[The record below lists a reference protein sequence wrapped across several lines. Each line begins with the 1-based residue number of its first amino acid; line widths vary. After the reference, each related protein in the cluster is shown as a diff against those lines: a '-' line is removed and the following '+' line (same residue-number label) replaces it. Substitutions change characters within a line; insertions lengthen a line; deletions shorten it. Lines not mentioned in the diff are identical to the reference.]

1 METVIYYR
9 NSQLITEADWQKII
23 KVWGLTPFNFI
34 ERHVIDQNSGSGLHI
49 VTELL
54 AVIWNDRQLNERDT
68 VLKERI
74 KKGLTHSRAYGRDY
88 VERNLLRKLIWD
100 ASNEFNKIAEEPIEI
115 FQIPYMEF
123 YRLYNIPTETVMND
137 VNKDEC
143 KTNNIPEPPRKVKYT
158 QYFGKPETDQ
168 CSVFQENFI
177 CVDNGS
183 RYTIEK
189 LKKEALQKFPFLCKL
204 DFSLLDK
211 DYIQVYVYD
220 NYGSTKAL
228 ENVLCFLEDNG
239 VKLK

>member
-9 NSQLITEADWQKII
+9 NSQLITEADWIKIV

-54 AVIWNDRQLNERDT
+54 AVIWNDKLLNEKDT

-74 KKGLTHSRAYGRDY
+74 KKGLTHSSAYGRDY
-88 VERNLLRKLIWD
+88 VERNLLRNLIWD
-100 ASNEFNKIAEEPIEI
+100 ALNEFNKIAEEPVDL

-123 YRLYNIPTETVMND
+123 YRLYNIPTETVMDD

-143 KTNNIPEPPRKVKYT
+143 KTNNIPDPPRKVKYS
-158 QYFGKPETDQ
+158 QYFGEPETDQ
-168 CSVFQENFI
+168 CSVFQKNYI
-177 CVDNGS
+177 CVDEDS
-183 RYTIEK
+183 RYSVER
-189 LKKEALQKFPFLCKL
+189 LSKEAHQKFSFLRKL
-204 DFSLLDK
+204 YLVE
-211 DYIQVYVYD
+211 DYIQVYVHD

-239 VKLK
+239 IKFNK